1 MLIDPVTLLDIVDRI
16 AENNAVTNDL
26 SACRDIAQGNLM
38 SLRNV
43 LIGHKTFHDL
53 GAGLQILNSYN
64 NVILVFDLDIQTCH
78 TFPPSS
84 SRTAVL
90 HEPAML

>member
-26 SACRDIAQGNLM
+26 SACRDIAQSNLM

-90 HEPAML
+90 HGPAML

>member
-53 GAGLQILNSYN
+53 GARL
-64 NVILVFDLDIQTCH
+64 
-78 TFPPSS
+78 
-84 SRTAVL
+84 
-90 HEPAML
+90 